1 MSTLTSLVDNLT
13 SIKTSRDSIRSKLFA
28 LGIGTESD
36 SLSVCETNI
45 AAIENNTAKTGTATA
60 VTGTFVEGATG
71 VIFGKP
77 GEGYNAANTLISIP
91 VLNLAAANI
100 KTGVSIGGVTGTYGG
115 TYTVTELQDTK
126 TLCDS
131 I

>member
-13 SIKTSRDSIRSKLFA
+13 SLKTSRDSIRSKLFA

-45 AAIENNTAKTGTATA
+45 TAIENNTAKTGTATA
-60 VTGTFVEGATG
+60 VTGSFVEGATG
-71 VIFGKP
+71 AIYGKP